1 MASEPGVEDREMG
14 STVTWKWAGLMFQQ
28 GTRAVQGG
36 RFNSRTGFDAG
47 PNKVSRGSSV
57 SLSFGLHSSAS
68 VLVWAGSVMEL
79 SASESLE
86 NNESCAEVSVSI
98 DPQLE

>member
-1 MASEPGVEDREMG
+1 
-14 STVTWKWAGLMFQQ
+14 
-28 GTRAVQGG
+28 
-36 RFNSRTGFDAG
+36 
-47 PNKVSRGSSV
+47 V
-57 SLSFGLHSSAS
+57 SLSFGLEPHSSAS

-98 DPQLE
+98 DPQLEWRSMAKGRFVRELDG